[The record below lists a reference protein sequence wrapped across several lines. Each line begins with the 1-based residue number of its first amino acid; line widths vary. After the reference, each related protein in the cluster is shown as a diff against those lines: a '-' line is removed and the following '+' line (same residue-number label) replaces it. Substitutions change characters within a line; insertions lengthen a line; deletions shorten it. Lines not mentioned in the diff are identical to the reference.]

1 MMKMATEEISHAE
14 IYERLCKV
22 EAKVDK
28 VAKDTEDVVAAFK
41 AASGAFMVLEWLA
54 KVAKPMLWIG
64 GTIAAFLAMFHNYN
78 APK

>member
-1 MMKMATEEISHAE
+1 MATEEVSHKE
-14 IYERLCKV
+14 IYDRLIAVETKV
-22 EAKVDK
+22 NK

-41 AASGAFMVLEWLA
+41 AAAGAFMVLEWLA

-64 GTIAAFLAMFHNYN
+64 GTVAAFLAMFHNYN

>member
-1 MMKMATEEISHAE
+1 MATEEVSHKE
-14 IYERLCKV
+14 IYDRLIAVETKV
-22 EAKVDK
+22 NK

-54 KVAKPMLWIG
+54 KVAKPVLWIG
-64 GTIAAFLAMFHNYN
+64 GTVAAFLAMFHNYN

>member
-1 MMKMATEEISHAE
+1 MVTEEISHKE

-22 EAKVDK
+22 ESKVDK

-54 KVAKPMLWIG
+54 KLAKPILWISG
-64 GTIAAFLAMFHNYN
+64 CVVAFAAIIHEY
-78 APK
+78 KQH